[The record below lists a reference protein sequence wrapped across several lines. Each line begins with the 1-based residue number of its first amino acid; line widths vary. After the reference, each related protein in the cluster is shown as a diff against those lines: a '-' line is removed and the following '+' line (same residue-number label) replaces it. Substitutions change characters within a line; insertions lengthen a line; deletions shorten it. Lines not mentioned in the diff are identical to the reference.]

1 LSYYEKT
8 LEEMTNTKLDDSFND
23 ELRAIENWF
32 NVLSQPERTACI
44 YSLLKGITP
53 LQTRFFITVL
63 QQMAAKDASMD
74 PLSASLLM
82 SPQGMFWINQ
92 WEDHHQSLQALRMKS
107 EDCTRGPIPML
118 AFLRNMEFEL
128 ILSYAHLPLKM
139 TLRMEKFLRR
149 RTTSKRTLLEGIG
162 RFT

>member
-92 WEDHHQSLQALRMKS
+92 WDDHHL
-107 EDCTRGPIPML
+107 
-118 AFLRNMEFEL
+118 
-128 ILSYAHLPLKM
+128 
-139 TLRMEKFLRR
+139 
-149 RTTSKRTLLEGIG
+149 
-162 RFT
+162 